1 MHPVRG
7 VRTERKTRQYL
18 RGSRPEFRHNR
29 AIDRP
34 KWRKEQQL
42 SEAAPPNRFQQG
54 WLDRLDGRYAL
65 ARDLR
70 DRFQALTDDLGGAA
84 NLSYAQRALAEHA
97 LWLDHW
103 LHQQE
108 RALAEGRNS
117 DFDVGRWTQG
127 LNALSGVL
135 TKLGLKRVPRDVPDL
150 SQWLRDREQAA

>member
-1 MHPVRG
+1 MSDTG
-7 VRTERKTRQYL
+7 KAT
-18 RGSRPEFRHNR
+18 S
-29 AIDRP
+29 
-34 KWRKEQQL
+34 
-42 SEAAPPNRFQQG
+42 PPDRFQQG

-70 DRFQALTDDLGGAA
+70 DRFQALTDDLGGAS

-108 RALAEGRNS
+108 RALAEGRME

-135 TKLGLKRVPRDVPDL
+135 TKLGLKRVPKDVPDL
-150 SQWLRDREQAA
+150 SEWLRKREQAA